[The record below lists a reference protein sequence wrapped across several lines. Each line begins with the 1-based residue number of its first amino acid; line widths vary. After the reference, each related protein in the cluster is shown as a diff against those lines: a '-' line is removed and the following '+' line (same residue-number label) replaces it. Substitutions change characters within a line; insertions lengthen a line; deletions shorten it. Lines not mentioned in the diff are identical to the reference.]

1 MIAVAN
7 ARTKFVMSDFR
18 KLPMLPTH
26 VLRAPRPVRY
36 VAKMKLL
43 LIAMSAALA
52 LAACGS
58 AGTGSG
64 TESSPSS
71 GLGFNLAISEK
82 DKTATMKVGQ
92 TLEVVLHAPTG
103 MSNWTQPKSSNEAIL
118 VPIVNPAAT
127 AARGVTLAAFKA
139 LASGEVQ
146 ITSNDSPMCSPGQ
159 ACPQFIAVYSVTVT
173 VTP

>member
-1 MIAVAN
+1 VIAVAI
-7 ARTKFVMSDFR
+7 ARTKFLMSDFR

-26 VLRAPRPVRY
+26 VLRASRPVRY
-36 VAKMKLL
+36 VAEVRAL
-43 LIAMSAALA
+43 LIAMTAALA

-82 DKTATMKVGQ
+82 DKSAAMKVGQ
-92 TLEVVLHAPTG
+92 KLEVVLHAPTG
-103 MSNWTQPKSSNEAIL
+103 MAAWTQPKSSNEAIL

-139 LASGEVQ
+139 LAPGEVQ
-146 ITSNDSPMCSPGQ
+146 ITSNDSPNCSPGQ

>member
-1 MIAVAN
+1 MIAVAK
-7 ARTKFVMSDFR
+7 ARTKFVISGFR

-26 VLRAPRPVRY
+26 VLRAARLVRY
-36 VAKMKLL
+36 VARMKLL
-43 LIAMSAALA
+43 LIAMSVGLA

-71 GLGFNLAISEK
+71 GLGFNLVISEK
-82 DKTATMKVGQ
+82 DKTAAMKVGQ
-92 TLEVVLHAPTG
+92 TLEVVLHAPPG
-103 MSNWTQPKSSNEAIL
+103 MSSWTPPKSSNEAIL
-118 VPIVNPAAT
+118 VPVVNPAAT

-146 ITSNDSPMCSPGQ
+146 ITSNDSPMCSPGH
-159 ACPQFIAVYSVTVT
+159 ACPQFIAVYTVTVT